1 MYSPEFRLLLLSCRF
16 SGGDDHID
24 AAVQIIENENP
35 GWDEFISG
43 AAFHRLEPQA
53 LDLLL
58 KLPRNFVPE
67 TVIVRLQE
75 RTRDNLVR
83 QIRYVSE
90 FFIVNGWLGSE
101 GIKAIPFKGFWLGE
115 SAYGDIGA
123 RISSDIDLFIDVRDL
138 ERVKGIMTVN
148 HYIGHEGIDRLTDE
162 YVRREMAEYN
172 FGRYEEGMRM
182 THIEFHWRSA
192 MAFYRMDVS
201 LDDLRTQITA
211 GMLKGRKAEVFSP
224 AANMLLAVM
233 HHGGKECYWQLR
245 QVMDIAHLLRRYPD
259 LNWDWLL
266 NQAQRF
272 HVKSLLMLGIRLAHE
287 VTGVPVPE
295 VCSGSLTDNR
305 LGRMAQGR
313 VRLLAQPAARL
324 VNYQDS
330 VASWIFKIRSRDGAE
345 TKISLAGH
353 TMRKVIAPRMVP
365 ERWRH
370 HFFNRKIRRT
380 TAD

>member
-1 MYSPEFRLLLLSCRF
+1 MYSPEFRLLLQSCRF
-16 SGGDDHID
+16 SAGDDRVD
-24 AAVQIIENENP
+24 AALQIINNENAD
-35 GWDEFISG
+35 WDSFISG
-43 AAFHRLEPQA
+43 AVFHRLEPQA
-53 LDLLL
+53 LDLIR

-67 TVIVRLQE
+67 TVIVMLQE

-90 FFIVNGWLGSE
+90 FFSVTGWLGSE

-138 ERVKGIMTVN
+138 ERVKGIMTGN
-148 HYIGHEGIDRLTDE
+148 QYIGHEGIDRLTDE
-162 YVRREMAEYN
+162 YVRKEMAEYN
-172 FGRYEEGMRM
+172 FGRYEKGLRM

-192 MAFYRMDVS
+192 MAFYRMDIS
-201 LDDLRTQITA
+201 IDDLGSQIST
-211 GMLKGRKAEVFSP
+211 GMLQGRKAEVFSP

-259 LNWDWLL
+259 LDWDWLL

-272 HVKSLLMLGIRLAHE
+272 HVRSLLMLGIRLAHE

-295 VCSGSLTDNR
+295 ACSRSLSDKR
-305 LGRMAQGR
+305 IGRMARGR
-313 VRLLAQPAARL
+313 IRLMAQP
-324 VNYQDS
+324 
-330 VASWIFKIRSRDGAE
+330 VAQIGRASCR
-345 TKISLAGH
+345 
-353 TMRKVIAPRMVP
+353 
-365 ERWRH
+365 ERV
-370 HFFNRKIRRT
+370 
-380 TAD
+380 